1 MPDPTASVAAVD
13 NQAQPV
19 DIEERHTKG
28 QVRMAEAMH
37 RLFAGQLIHVPNVGW
52 YYWDSIRWRLD
63 ELEKSTRF
71 VLRTFRRALVV
82 TERKLKQAN
91 DLADTDP
98 VRSDRLKKFAEK
110 LAGDV
115 YTCQSA
121 AGIRGVKEIA
131 RSAPKFAVRP
141 IDLDSNP
148 YLVNVQNGTLNLKT
162 GDFHSP
168 HDPAHLITKVCNATY
183 HADQFDPAQHCPNWL
198 RFLRS
203 VLPDKEVR
211 EFLQVLMGLALVGT
225 QLEHVLVIFFGNG
238 RNGKGVFERVMCHVL
253 GDYAVTAARDLFT
266 SSPGA
271 HSTSQTDLMG
281 SRLAIVNETEQG
293 ARLSE
298 ALVKDAT
305 GGGTHTARRMKQDNI
320 RFHRSWLAVMVTNHF
335 PQVTGQ
341 GAAIWDR
348 LMVIDFPRHFAL
360 DDPNR
365 VPDIDEQLKKEAD
378 GIFLWAYAGLL
389 RYWRDGSKLVV
400 PDGVRAAT
408 QEHRHRNDTVERWI
422 DERCERGTGPAFR
435 TKAKVLLDDYNQW
448 AAAVENHGAVSRT
461 RAKQMGI
468 QDFLQTLRDK
478 DFQHLKN
485 RAAVAGLR
493 PKPDTENAW

>member
-1 MPDPTASVAAVD
+1 
-13 NQAQPV
+13 
-19 DIEERHTKG
+19 
-28 QVRMAEAMH
+28 MAEAMH
-37 RLFAGQLIHVPNVGW
+37 KLFAGKLLHVSNVGW
-52 YYWDSIRWRLD
+52 FYWDSVRWRLD

-71 VLRTFRRALVV
+71 VLKTFRKGLLIADHKFR
-82 TERKLKQAN
+82 QAK
-91 DLADTDP
+91 DIADKDP
-98 VRSDRLKKFAEK
+98 MKGDRLQKYAER
-110 LAGDV
+110 LTTDV

-121 AGIRGVKEIA
+121 SGIRGVKEIA
-131 RSAPKFAVRP
+131 RSAPKFATRP
-141 IDLDSNP
+141 IDLDSDP
-148 YLVNVQNGTLNLKT
+148 YLISVQNGTLNLKT
-162 GDFHSP
+162 GEFHTP
-168 HDPAHLITKVCNATY
+168 HNPEHLITKVCNATY
-183 HADQFDPAQHCPNWL
+183 HTDQFDPAQHCPNWV
-198 RFLRS
+198 RFLDS
-203 VLPDKEVR
+203 ILPDQDVR
-211 EFLQVLMGLALVGT
+211 DFLQVLMGLALVGT

-238 RNGKGVFERVMCHVL
+238 RNGKGVFERVICHVL

-335 PQVTGQ
+335 PHVTGQ

-360 DDPNR
+360 DDPDR
-365 VPDIDEQLKKEAD
+365 VPDIDQQLKKEAD
-378 GIFLWAYAGLL
+378 GIFMWAYAGLL
-389 RYWRDGSKLVV
+389 RYWRDGSKLIV
-400 PDGVRAAT
+400 PNAVKAAT

-422 DERCERGTGPAFR
+422 DECCERGAGPEFH
-435 TKAKVLLDDYNQW
+435 TKARMLLDSYNQW
-448 AAAVENHGAVSRT
+448 ALAVENNGAVSRT
-461 RAKQMGI
+461 RAKQLGI
-468 QDFLQTLRDK
+468 QEFLQTLRDK

-485 RAAVAGLR
+485 RAAIAGLR
-493 PKPDTENAW
+493 PKVAAENAS